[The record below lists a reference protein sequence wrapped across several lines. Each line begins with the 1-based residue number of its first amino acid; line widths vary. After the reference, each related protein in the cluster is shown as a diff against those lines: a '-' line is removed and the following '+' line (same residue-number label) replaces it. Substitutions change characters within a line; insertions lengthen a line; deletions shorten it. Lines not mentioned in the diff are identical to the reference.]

1 MKARKKYLKCSIA
14 IMKSHK
20 ISNEGI
26 DGSSIVNRYK
36 FLHLRHQGALFR
48 TGIFPSAEAFEG
60 RNKK

>member
-1 MKARKKYLKCSIA
+1 
-14 IMKSHK
+14 MKSHK